1 MLIISLIV
9 LGLSSLLNLYFS
21 IQILRRMIE
30 ADIKVSFFE
39 LRWQVHKH
47 LKSYCAITKAES
59 GRIGWA
65 FYGYWVTLALV
76 LGAVV
81 TILARLGADTVISR

>member
-47 LKSYCAITKAES
+47 LKNYCAITKAES

-81 TILARLGADTVISR
+81 TILARLGADTVIPR